1 MTPRE
6 VLALCREK
14 DVKAVDLRFCDLFGG
29 WRRIT
34 LPVGRLTEE
43 VFEDGWGFDGSRF
56 RGWQSVAESDMLL
69 LPEPDS
75 AFLDPCAVTP
85 TLGLVCNVQDPVT
98 GEPYSRD
105 PRFIAAKAV
114 NYLKVTGIADA
125 VQFGLSVQFF
135 VFDRGAA
142 CRHEEHESG
151 TRLNAAADL
160 GSGAELLQTL
170 TDAGLAVDAFA
181 DLGDSKG
188 QVGLKQQPLV
198 KTADWLMTLKSCVH
212 AYFGKQGKVAT
223 FMPQPV
229 AGVEG
234 AALRTHLSLWK
245 GQNSLFS
252 GNGYAGLSE
261 VGLYAVGGIL
271 RHASALVALT
281 SPTTN
286 SYRRLSVGG
295 GGPIHLVYGQRN
307 RSAAVRIPAY
317 SQSPQSKRIEF
328 RCPDPAA
335 NPYLALA
342 AILMAAIDG
351 IQLKLSPG
359 TALDQDASELSA
371 ERLAEIRRTPGTLD
385 DALSALEADNEFLLR
400 DDVFTSD
407 VIDTWITYKREG
419 EVDPLRSQPHPYEL
433 DLYFDA

>member
-14 DVKAVDLRFCDLFGG
+14 DVKAVDLRFCDLFGA
-29 WRRIT
+29 WRCIT

-43 VFEDGWGFDGSRF
+43 VFEEGWGFDGSRF

-69 LPEPDS
+69 LPEADT
-75 AFLDPCAVTP
+75 AFVDPCAATP

-105 PRFIAAKAV
+105 PRYIAAKAV

-135 VFDRGAA
+135 VFERNASCGHVEHAA
-142 CRHEEHESG
+142 SPAISA
-151 TRLNAAADL
+151 TSDL
-160 GSGAELLQTL
+160 SDGAELLQTL
-170 TDAGLAVDAFA
+170 TDAGLVVDAFA
-181 DLGDSKG
+181 DLGGGKG

-198 KTADWLMTLKSCVH
+198 KTADWLMSLKSCVH
-212 AYFGKQGKVAT
+212 AFYAKQGKTAT
-223 FMPQPV
+223 FMPQPI
-229 AGVEG
+229 ADVEG

-245 GQNSLFS
+245 GQHSLFS
-252 GNGYAGLSE
+252 GSGYSGLSE
-261 VGLYAVGGIL
+261 AGLYALGGIL
-271 RHASALVALT
+271 RHAPALVAFT

-317 SQSPQSKRIEF
+317 TQSPQSKRIEF
-328 RCPDPAA
+328 RCPDPTA

-359 TALDQDASELSA
+359 AALDQDVSALSG
-371 ERLAEIRRTPGTLD
+371 EQLAETRRTPGTLD
-385 DALSALEADNEFLLR
+385 DALSALEADSEFLLR
-400 DDVFTSD
+400 DEVFTQD
-407 VIDTWITYKREG
+407 VIDTWVTHKRDG
-419 EVDPLRSQPHPYEL
+419 EVDPLRSQPHPLEL
-433 DLYFDA
+433 EMYFDA